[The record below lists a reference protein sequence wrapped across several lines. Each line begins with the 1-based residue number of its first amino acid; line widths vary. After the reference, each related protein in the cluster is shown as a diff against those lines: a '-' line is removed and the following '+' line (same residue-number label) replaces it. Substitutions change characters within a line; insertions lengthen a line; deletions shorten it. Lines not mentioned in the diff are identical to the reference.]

1 MTKYQRTKNPGLCAL
16 VANIAGG
23 TSRHQPMG
31 VGHMTVL
38 QLRGPMGFRVLQ
50 WCHPVLVLAKRTSY
64 CTWMIT
70 LYGARKWIQAR
81 AILSLCEFFT
91 SWCHKDMSCHYHRR
105 ILLHLPRPIT
115 YFSNPSIYRFITRGD
130 DTCKAS
136 VESDLLVQ
144 RLDFIYNDPREPRD
158 EMSMSC
164 VRHDG

>member
-1 MTKYQRTKNPGLCAL
+1 MLGSIFIEET
-16 VANIAGG
+16 
-23 TSRHQPMG
+23 
-31 VGHMTVL
+31 
-38 QLRGPMGFRVLQ
+38 
-50 WCHPVLVLAKRTSY
+50 
-64 CTWMIT
+64 
-70 LYGARKWIQAR
+70 
-81 AILSLCEFFT
+81 ILSLCEFFT

-115 YFSNPSIYRFITRGD
+115 YFSHPSIYRFITRGD